1 MTATNQLELALQEI
15 VTLVETVC
23 QSCGSDSDRLLALL
37 RTLESLHRQIR
48 TEKFEPSLPNT
59 RKDLYDFLREVEES
73 GGWPYIERGK
83 LQHFVQYLVQAEA
96 EAVLESTEVDSLP
109 HEN

>member
-1 MTATNQLELALQEI
+1 MTVTNQLEIALQEI
-15 VTLVETVC
+15 VTMVEAVS
-23 QSCGSDSDRLLALL
+23 QSCGDDCDRLLALL
-37 RTLESLHRQIR
+37 RTLEGLHRQIR

-59 RKDLYDFLREVEES
+59 RKELYYFLRDVEES

-96 EAVLESTEVDSLP
+96 EAVLESTEVDI
-109 HEN
+109 